1 MGFESAIMSALK
13 NKNYTSPTPIQAH
26 AIPLIQTG
34 RDLLGL
40 AQTGTGKTAAFALP
54 IIDRILKMNCEP
66 VRRGTY
72 ALILA
77 PTRELVAQI
86 ADSFAQYSQGTG
98 LRIVRILGGASH
110 KSQVANMLKGSH
122 ILIATP
128 GRLIDHIDN
137 NSLRLKDCKT
147 WVLDEVDQMLDLG
160 FISPIRHISKK
171 LPQDRQNLFFS
182 ATYPKEIARFA
193 EELLTNPNRV
203 EVAPQSTTAERVE
216 QEIIMIEAS
225 KKRALM
231 SDLLANEELS
241 KVMVFTK
248 TRHGADK
255 LARHLNHINVKNAVI
270 HGDKRQNARMKSLDD
285 FKSGKVRAIVATD
298 VAARGIDIK
307 GVSHVINYDMPTT
320 PEAYVHRIGRTA
332 RAEASGKSISICT
345 QEEHNLLRQIERLI
359 SQTIPKTDRRHDQSL
374 LQDKLLP
381 VPAPVAHGPDPERA
395 QKRDRLEK
403 SDRNPRFA
411 KKPRA
416 QRPNE
421 EISIGLEL
429 ENAIAGLTGEPN
441 PKKPKRDDAPRQPVM
456 RKGRH
461 SSRFEK
467 DDARSE
473 RRERPAFEGRRE
485 ERRERPAF
493 EGRRERPASG
503 EKRPFNRERSEGK
516 SFGEK
521 RPFNRER
528 PAFEGKRERPV
539 SEDRRERPAFGE
551 KREFSKSDDRSK
563 PRSFGKPGEKR
574 GYENREGARVGERR
588 FDNRRPEG
596 RGKDKP
602 RGETQYHEAPRRE
615 GPKGD
620 FKIARRS
627 RG

>member
-1 MGFESAIMSALK
+1 MGFEGAILNALK
-13 NKNYTSPTPIQAH
+13 TKNYTSPTPIQAQ

-171 LPQDRQNLFFS
+171 MPQDRQNLFFS

-193 EELLTNPNRV
+193 EELLNNPNRV
-203 EVAPQSTTAERVE
+203 EVAPQSSTAERVE

-225 KKRALM
+225 KKRSLM
-231 SDLLANEELS
+231 SDLLANDELS
-241 KVMVFTK
+241 KIMIFTR

-403 SDRNPRFA
+403 SDRNPKFG
-411 KKPRA
+411 KKPKA
-416 QRPNE
+416 PKPQE
-421 EISIGLEL
+421 DFSIGFEM
-429 ENAIAGLTGEPN
+429 ENAIAGLTGEPK
-441 PKKPKRDDAPRQPVM
+441 PKKPKRDDTPRQLAM

-461 SSRFEK
+461 SSRFERDEPRAEK
-467 DDARSE
+467 
-473 RRERPAFEGRRE
+473 
-485 ERRERPAF
+485 RERPAF
-493 EGRRERPASG
+493 EGRRERPEFEG
-503 EKRPFNRERSEGK
+503 RRERPAFEGRRDDRRERPA
-516 SFGEK
+516 FGEK

-528 PAFEGKRERPV
+528 PAFEGKRDRPV
-539 SEDRRERPAFGE
+539 SEGRRERPAFGE
-551 KREFSKSDDRSK
+551 KRDFSKSDDRAK
-563 PRSFGKPGEKR
+563 PRGFGKPGEKR
-574 GYENREGARVGERR
+574 SFENREGARSSERR

-596 RGKDKP
+596 RGNDKP
-602 RGETQYHEAPRRE
+602 RGESQYHEAPRRD

-620 FKIARRS
+620 FKIMRRS